1 MVSGHT
7 RTLKSFIETAIR
19 QFAFGISDMKSA
31 FDTPNKKSLLQ
42 VKEHWEEQLE
52 MDRNF
57 LKGEDLTEEEKQ
69 STYESIAIAEEN
81 LKDINADLIEIEAEL
96 GEIETS

>member
-1 MVSGHT
+1 MFSELTG
-7 RTLKSFIETAIR
+7 TLKSFIETAIR

-52 MDRNF
+52 MDKNF
-57 LKGEDLTEEEKQ
+57 LKDDDLTEEEKQ
-69 STYESIAIAEEN
+69 STYESISIAEEH
-81 LKDINADLIEIEAEL
+81 LKEIEEL
-96 GEIETS
+96 LKEFD

>member
-1 MVSGHT
+1 
-7 RTLKSFIETAIR
+7 
-19 QFAFGISDMKSA
+19 MKSA

>member
-1 MVSGHT
+1 MPRG
-7 RTLKSFIETAIR
+7 RP
-19 QFAFGISDMKSA
+19 D
-31 FDTPNKKSLLQ
+31 FDKPTKNSLLAA
-42 VKEHWEEQLE
+42 KEHWEEQLE
-52 MDRNF
+52 MDKNF